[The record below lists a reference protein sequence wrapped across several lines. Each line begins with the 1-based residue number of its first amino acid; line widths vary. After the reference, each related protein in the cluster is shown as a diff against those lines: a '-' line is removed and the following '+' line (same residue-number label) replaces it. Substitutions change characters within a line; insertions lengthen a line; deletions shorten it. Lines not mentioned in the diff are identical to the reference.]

1 MNLQKIKETL
11 KENLKALCSLNKNQ
25 FGDVVID
32 GIPCYP
38 VMVELVGR
46 TREALAEL
54 EAEKP
59 PVCTRCGDPLKVG
72 VCENCLPD
80 EAEKPEEDAVNLAR
94 SIRRFTHISGTGG
107 DLVHA
112 RADMQSAQLIQQ
124 YAESYHAKKC
134 AECKKYK
141 ICKVCG
147 YHVPNKLE
155 ICTVCGTI
163 LPDAENRP
171 EKNNV

>member
-59 PVCTRCGDPLKVG
+59 
-72 VCENCLPD
+72 
-80 EAEKPEEDAVNLAR
+80 EEDAVNLAR

-107 DLVHA
+107 DLVHV
-112 RADMQSAQLIQQ
+112 RADMQAAQLIQQ
-124 YAESYHAKKC
+124 YADNRIAKKC
-134 AECKKYK
+134 AEC
-141 ICKVCG
+141 VG
-147 YHVPNKLE
+147 KL
-155 ICTVCGTI
+155 
-163 LPDAENRP
+163 PAFPRRP
-171 EKNNV
+171 E

>member
-59 PVCTRCGDPLKVG
+59 
-72 VCENCLPD
+72 
-80 EAEKPEEDAVNLAR
+80 EEDAIKELAETLEGWDR
-94 SIRRFTHISGTGG
+94 AGWSFSHIANDIVKYWGIKG
-107 DLVHA
+107 A
-112 RADMQSAQLIQQ
+112 INF
-124 YAESYHAKKC
+124 EEYHAKKC
-134 AECKKYK
+134 EECKQKKQSYK
-141 ICKVCG
+141 LFGV
-147 YHVPNKLE
+147 E
-155 ICTVCGTI
+155 D